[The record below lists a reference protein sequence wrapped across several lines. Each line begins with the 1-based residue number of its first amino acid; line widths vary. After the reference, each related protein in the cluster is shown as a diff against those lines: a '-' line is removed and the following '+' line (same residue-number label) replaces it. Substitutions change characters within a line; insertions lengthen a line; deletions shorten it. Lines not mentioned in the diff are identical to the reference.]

1 MTSVEI
7 KAPAKKVW
15 DALTK
20 PSLRKKWFFG
30 VDTETDWKV
39 GSPIRHRGEFQG
51 KPYEDK
57 GVVKQFDPEKTIAH
71 THWSS
76 MSGKPD
82 KPENYETVT
91 YRLKEEDG
99 ATEVSVT
106 EDNVATAEQ
115 KATSEKM
122 WKQALAELKKVA
134 EG

>member
-1 MTSVEI
+1 MASVTI

-15 DALTK
+15 DTLTK

-39 GSPIRHRGEFQG
+39 GSPIIHRGEFQG
-51 KPYEDK
+51 KPYQDK
-57 GVVKQFDPEKTIAH
+57 GVVKQFEPEKRIVH
-71 THWSS
+71 THWSA
-76 MSGKPD
+76 MSGRPD

-91 YRLKEEDG
+91 YSLTEKNG
-99 ATEVSVT
+99 ATEVDVA
-106 EDNVATAEQ
+106 EVNVASDEQ
-115 KATSEKM
+115 RATSEKM